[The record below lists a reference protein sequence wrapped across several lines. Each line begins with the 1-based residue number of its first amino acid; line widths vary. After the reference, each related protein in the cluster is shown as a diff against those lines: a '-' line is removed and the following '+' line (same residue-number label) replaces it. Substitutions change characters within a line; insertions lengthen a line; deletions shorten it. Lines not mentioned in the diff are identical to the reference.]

1 MLGAGIA
8 LLTSLAWSI
17 SSIILKLVANKIDS
31 LVINTLR
38 TCVGSIL
45 LFSLIMITGRYES
58 VFNMPLQSFIY
69 VIFSGLLAMGFGD
82 TMYIKSIAL
91 LDVSVAF
98 PLSQVSFILLV
109 VLSAI
114 LFLGEQFTWITVVGA
129 FLVIVGIYLITSSIG
144 RKGAPSEIKRIN
156 PKGLLFILV
165 AIIAWT
171 GATILLKIGVI
182 GVDPFIAASLR
193 ISASAIVL
201 LFFFVSRQGK
211 GTLSFRRI
219 GKKNL
224 ALVATAGLLT
234 YGVAAVGYIAAIQ
247 LIGAGKTV
255 LLTAI
260 APLFAL
266 PFSILILKEKP
277 TRFTIL
283 GVIISVVGVWLVVA

>member
-17 SSIILKLVANKIDS
+17 SSILLKLVAGKIDS
-31 LVINTLR
+31 LSINTLR
-38 TCVGSIL
+38 TLVGSII
-45 LFSLIMITGRYES
+45 LFTFIFTTGRLEI
-58 VFNMPLQSFIY
+58 FFHLPLNSFVY
-69 VIFSGLLAMGFGD
+69 VIFSGLLAMGIGD

-91 LDVSVAF
+91 LDVSIAF
-98 PLSQVSFILLV
+98 PLSQVSFILLA
-109 VLSAI
+109 VLAAI
-114 LFLGEQFTWITVVGA
+114 LFLDEPFTWITVVGA
-129 FLVIVGIYLITSSIG
+129 VLVILGIYLMTSSRG
-144 RKGAPSEIKRIN
+144 RTPAPSGKKPIN
-156 PKGLLFILV
+156 PKGLIFILV

-201 LFFFVSRQGK
+201 LVVILSRPGK
-211 GTLSFRRI
+211 GTVALWQI
-219 GKKNL
+219 GWKYL
-224 ALVATAGLLT
+224 GLIATAGLLT
-234 YGVAAVGYIAAIQ
+234 YGVAAVGYVTAIQ

-277 TRFTIL
+277 TRFTLL
-283 GVIISVVGVWLVVA
+283 GVIVSVVGIWLVVV